1 MIILIVVAGSWSPGK
16 AAWLSSRESV
26 TLGIYPRFCPV
37 EKRGLRLVHEAS
49 VYETDFFFFLLS
61 YFECWRLGKILDIRR
76 WHCFI
81 AAAGSTPLI
90 LHPGFIIGLTSDI
103 LLTWKYSNTQREA
116 SVIEYNTTVFLV
128 L

>member
-1 MIILIVVAGSWSPGK
+1 MLEIGENIRYSKVA
-16 AAWLSSRESV
+16 L
-26 TLGIYPRFCPV
+26 
-37 EKRGLRLVHEAS
+37 
-49 VYETDFFFFLLS
+49 
-61 YFECWRLGKILDIRR
+61 
-76 WHCFI
+76 

-90 LHPGFIIGLTSDI
+90 LQPGFIIGLTSDI